1 MKFLTAFRRTAKF
14 FAGLA
19 LVAALV
25 GCANLEELPSLS
37 DQAAAERPFYLIG
50 PGDGLT
56 IFVWKNPDLTTSVP
70 VRPDG
75 RISVPLMEDLDVTGK
90 TPTELAREIEQELS
104 VYVQDPLVTVIVTGF
119 VGPFSEQVRV
129 VGEAANPQA
138 LPYRDKMT
146 LLDVMIAVG
155 GLTEFADGNSSTVIR
170 QSNGEQQQ
178 FRARLSDL
186 IKDGDISA
194 NAMLLPGDV
203 IIVPESFF

>member
-1 MKFLTAFRRTAKF
+1 MMFTAAFRRTAKF
-14 FAGLA
+14 FTGFM
-19 LVAALV
+19 LVAVLA
-25 GCANLEELPSLS
+25 GCSTLEDLPSLS
-37 DQAAAERPFYLIG
+37 EQAATERPFYQIG

-75 RISVPLMEDLDVTGK
+75 RVSVPLMEDLEVTGK
-90 TPTELAREIEQELS
+90 TPTDLAREIEEKLS
-104 VYVQDPLVTVIVTGF
+104 VFVQDPLVTVMVTSF

-138 LPYRDKMT
+138 LPYRANMT

-155 GLTEFADGNSSTVIR
+155 GLTEFADGNGSSVVR
-170 QSNGEQQQ
+170 RSDGQQQQ
-178 FRARLSDL
+178 FRARLADL

-194 NAMLLPGDV
+194 NALLLPGDV